1 MEIKGTRDMINY
13 RNYLL
18 TKVNIEYNKLEK
30 LGNSPF
36 TNRKEKN
43 IISKNIS
50 DYRYELNSI
59 EELMIKGSKFK
70 SSDFA
75 VFLEKFISLTE
86 NDVVTTT
93 IKIADDAI
101 NERLYQKIRNTKD
114 RSKLDKFIGKLY
126 YFICDEETADFIYC
140 NILDEY
146 DLEQFMESEAS
157 KNIIVLDEYNT
168 YPFKSNFLMEEQFS
182 NHKRLKTAIY
192 ELIDLKIKYPEL
204 TDEERLKIVLENTI
218 RRNLDKGYDNQ
229 KKKESK

>member
-126 YFICDEETADFIYC
+126 YFICDEE
-140 NILDEY
+140 
-146 DLEQFMESEAS
+146 
-157 KNIIVLDEYNT
+157 
-168 YPFKSNFLMEEQFS
+168 
-182 NHKRLKTAIY
+182 
-192 ELIDLKIKYPEL
+192 
-204 TDEERLKIVLENTI
+204 RLKIVLENTI
-218 RRNLDKGYDNQ
+218 RRNLDKEYDNQ

>member
-75 VFLEKFISLTE
+75 VF
-86 NDVVTTT
+86 
-93 IKIADDAI
+93 
-101 NERLYQKIRNTKD
+101 
-114 RSKLDKFIGKLY
+114 
-126 YFICDEETADFIYC
+126 
-140 NILDEY
+140 
-146 DLEQFMESEAS
+146 
-157 KNIIVLDEYNT
+157 
-168 YPFKSNFLMEEQFS
+168 
-182 NHKRLKTAIY
+182 
-192 ELIDLKIKYPEL
+192 
-204 TDEERLKIVLENTI
+204 
-218 RRNLDKGYDNQ
+218 
-229 KKKESK
+229 